1 MEDGP
6 QEARGNPSPPPERKS
21 LLEAANLA
29 RIKRAT
35 LLTLFALAVSLL
47 FSFVGWALTR
57 HGTIGLLRLTPI
69 FLYVLIF
76 IIVLGAFLI
85 GLFLW
90 YLRLSRR
97 SKGARG
103 GRLSAFLI
111 VASAIFVV
119 SFSLAFVQ
127 LEGFPHANDIEPIT
141 QLGIPDTDGQNIHFA
156 VGSDTQFGA
165 GTNSPSD
172 TLAMLGQISDPAN
185 KYDLFFFLGDLVEYG
200 YKDSLWNEA
209 LTAFSPTAL
218 RVPTRFAPGN
228 HDTLFGGLSR
238 YVDYCSPTTT
248 ESQDGSRLWYRVD
261 VGRVHFLILD
271 VEWSAETFTEEQSDW
286 LETQLKS
293 IPSGDWKIVMSH
305 GFYYSSGHTSLGWN
319 WYDNPETISKVA
331 TLFEEYGVDIVFSG
345 HNHYLEFLQHSGV
358 SYVVSGGF
366 GGKLDPPATYVSPSS
381 IWFQSG
387 QFGFADVSINSNEAT
402 LNFRDPD
409 SNVLKSFTIMND

>member
-1 MEDGP
+1 VENRP
-6 QEARGNPSPPPERKS
+6 QEPTGSPPIPPQRKS
-21 LLEAANLA
+21 LLEAVNLA
-29 RIKRAT
+29 TVKRAT
-35 LLTLFALAVSLL
+35 LFTLFALAVVLL
-47 FSFVGWALTR
+47 FSFVGWALSR

-69 FLYVLIF
+69 FLYVLVF
-76 IIVLGAFLI
+76 IIVIGAILV

-97 SKGARG
+97 SKRTRAN
-103 GRLSAFLI
+103 RLSAFLI
-111 VASAIFVV
+111 VASAILIVF
-119 SFSLAFVQ
+119 FSLAFIQ
-127 LEGFPHANDIEPIT
+127 LEGFPHANDIEPIA
-141 QLGIPDTDGQNIHFA
+141 QLGIPDTDGQNLHFA

-165 GTNSPSD
+165 GTNSPSE
-172 TLAMLGQISDPAN
+172 TLAMLGQISSPTN

-209 LTAFSPTAL
+209 LTAFCPTAL
-218 RVPTRFAPGN
+218 SVPTRFAPGN

-238 YVDYCSPTTT
+238 YLDYCGPTTT
-248 ESQDGSRLWYRVD
+248 ESQNGSRLWYRVD

-271 VEWSAETFTEEQSDW
+271 VEWSAETFTDDQADW
-286 LETQLKS
+286 FETQLKS
-293 IPSGDWKIVMSH
+293 VPSEDWIIVMSH

-319 WYDNPETISKVA
+319 WFDNPETISKLA
-331 TLFEEYGVDIVFSG
+331 TLFEKYGVDIVFSG

-387 QFGFADVSINSNEAT
+387 QFGFADVSINADEAT
-402 LNFRDPD
+402 LSFRDPD
-409 SNVLKSFTIMND
+409 SNILKTFTIMNH